1 MLKFAVDGWRK
12 TSLPTGRLAVEE
24 IFSFLALTPCG
35 IFQSPSSTGV
45 RRFPLRF
52 FQRKRKDLLFM
63 NVVLYSTTPIPM
75 RFFETPAE
83 GRRSSRTAGVQRCR
97 QP

>member
-1 MLKFAVDGWRK
+1 M
-12 TSLPTGRLAVEE
+12 EE
-24 IFSFLALTPCG
+24 ISSFLALTPCG

-52 FQRKRKDLLFM
+52 FQKKKRKDLLFI
-63 NVVLYSTTPIPM
+63 NIVLYSTTPIPM

-83 GRRSSRTAGVQRCR
+83 GRRSSRTAGTAACFLRGRCTEL
-97 QP
+97 QATLNNNKEL

>member
-1 MLKFAVDGWRK
+1 MHLLQGVRGYYARKGEILFCWLVSSGTPVVDNWRK
-12 TSLPTGRLAVEE
+12 TSLSTGRLAVEE

-52 FQRKRKDLLFM
+52 FLEKDKF
-63 NVVLYSTTPIPM
+63 YFS
-75 RFFETPAE
+75 
-83 GRRSSRTAGVQRCR
+83 
-97 QP
+97 